1 MMHVH
6 PFSGDV
12 GSVFAVPAAMHIE
25 AMTQGDAHLDV
36 MPGFVATVRRSR
48 RCYRMSVMVEQI
60 AFDQRIGGHMGDGVS
75 KAVVLIVMDEIMV
88 HMMVL
93 AILQKMEA

>member
-1 MMHVH
+1 M
-6 PFSGDV
+6 
-12 GSVFAVPAAMHIE
+12 
-25 AMTQGDAHLDV
+25 GDA
-36 MPGFVATVRRSR
+36 
-48 RCYRMSVMVEQI
+48 
-60 AFDQRIGGHMGDGVS
+60 VS

>member
-1 MMHVH
+1 
-6 PFSGDV
+6 
-12 GSVFAVPAAMHIE
+12 
-25 AMTQGDAHLDV
+25 

-60 AFDQRIGGHMGDGVS
+60 AFDQRIGGHMGDAVS
-75 KAVVLIVMDEIMV
+75 QAVVLIVMDETMV